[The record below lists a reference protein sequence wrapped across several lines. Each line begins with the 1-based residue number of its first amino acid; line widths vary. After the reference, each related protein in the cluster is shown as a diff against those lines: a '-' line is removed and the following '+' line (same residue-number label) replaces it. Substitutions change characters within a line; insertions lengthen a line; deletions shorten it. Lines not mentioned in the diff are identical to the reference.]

1 MHKIV
6 NGKKIEMTSKEV
18 SALKKDRQNVNAEF
32 KPFNDALI
40 KKVANQKT
48 GNQKL
53 LDLGLTQDEATAL
66 TGYAPPKPEE
76 EGE

>member
-6 NGKKIEMTSKEV
+6 NGKRIKMSAEEI
-18 SALKKDRQNVNAEF
+18 SALEKDRESVNAEF

-40 KKVANQKT
+40 KKVADQKT

-66 TGYAPPKPEE
+66 TGYKPPKEE
-76 EGE
+76 